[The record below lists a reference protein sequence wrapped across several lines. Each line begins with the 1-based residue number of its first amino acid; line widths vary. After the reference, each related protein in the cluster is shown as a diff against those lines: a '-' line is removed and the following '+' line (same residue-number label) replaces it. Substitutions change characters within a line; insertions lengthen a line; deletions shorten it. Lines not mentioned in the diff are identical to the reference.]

1 MVNLKLLIRIFEGQV
16 YYLIRFMKNYECSNS
31 QFFKSSIFLL
41 NITY

>member
-1 MVNLKLLIRIFEGQV
+1 MVKVFQV
-16 YYLIRFMKNYECSNS
+16 EAYFLIRFMKNYECSNF